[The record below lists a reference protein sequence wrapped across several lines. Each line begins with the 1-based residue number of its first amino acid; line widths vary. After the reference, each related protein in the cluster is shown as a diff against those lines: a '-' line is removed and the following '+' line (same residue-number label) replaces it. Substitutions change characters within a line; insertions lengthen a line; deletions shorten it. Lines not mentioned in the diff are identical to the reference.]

1 MARRRLAVVGLA
13 MDGTMSE
20 PVVNSDVHPSELAPA
35 TAAVLLS
42 RCEPAPNN
50 NLPTFELMKM
60 CED

>member
-1 MARRRLAVVGLA
+1 MVGLA